1 MPITIP
7 KDEPIKKT
15 YVEKVKEVV
24 ESEVLNDE
32 KD

>member
-1 MPITIP
+1 MIKANP
-7 KDEPIKKT
+7 KWKHVGT